1 MEDFQTNPS
10 SSLWFAVPPSIL
22 WSFSVQRLYRGR
34 EPAHCEVSASLLFLD
49 QDWTYIL
56 IQGYSFNMSESTDLK
71 LALLNVYR
79 CDVSDWCWPGVQVV
93 VTRCESITWTT
104 QWAIYLPRVVHHR
117 LICWE
122 RMTSLCLLLIYYFW
136 ISNKNQNINCVLQLS
151 SRQNQE
157 RRSWSWSFSSLM
169 TVSSTLI

>member
-1 MEDFQTNPS
+1 
-10 SSLWFAVPPSIL
+10 
-22 WSFSVQRLYRGR
+22 
-34 EPAHCEVSASLLFLD
+34 
-49 QDWTYIL
+49 
-56 IQGYSFNMSESTDLK
+56 MSESTDLK

-169 TVSSTLI
+169 TVSSTLISRLQNQMHRRRHALICSNRPTGYSEPPWDARHRTLGSLK